1 MGHPVSVYSAPQQVV
16 FRPQLHSSGG
26 SEAAVSATI
35 VTVVVEDGRSVEG
48 RERGLGGEVEVGESA
63 SNASTG
69 SSFSDNST
77 KSTDVLIKHSTA

>member
-26 SEAAVSATI
+26 SEAAVGATV
-35 VTVVVEDGRSVEG
+35 VTVVVEDGRSVE
-48 RERGLGGEVEVGESA
+48 ERGLGGEVEVGESA

-77 KSTDVLIKHSTA
+77 KSTDVLIKHGTA